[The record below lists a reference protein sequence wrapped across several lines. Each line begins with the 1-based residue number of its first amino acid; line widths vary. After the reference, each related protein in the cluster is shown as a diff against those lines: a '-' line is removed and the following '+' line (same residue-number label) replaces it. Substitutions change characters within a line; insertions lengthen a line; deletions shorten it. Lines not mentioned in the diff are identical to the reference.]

1 MYRLLIL
8 PLILI
13 STLLYGQ
20 NTMLWPSLSDYKYTS
35 GRQATEDDINLGAA
49 VFMLQ
54 VEGKNIGKPIDIIIP
69 QYAIHIDQETGE
81 KTKVIIIQAE
91 ETYDS
96 QVIGAINIQTDE
108 FIAAL
113 KFEFEF
119 LGNKKTNAE

>member
-35 GRQATEDDINLGAA
+35 DRQATEDDINLGAA

-91 ETYDS
+91 ETDDS

-119 LGNKKTNAE
+119 LGNKKPSAE

>member
-20 NTMLWPSLSDYKYTS
+20 DTMLWPSLSDYKYTS

-91 ETYDS
+91 ETDDS

-119 LGNKKTNAE
+119 LGSKNPSAE

>member
-1 MYRLLIL
+1 
-8 PLILI
+8 
-13 STLLYGQ
+13 
-20 NTMLWPSLSDYKYTS
+20 MLWPSLSDYKYTS